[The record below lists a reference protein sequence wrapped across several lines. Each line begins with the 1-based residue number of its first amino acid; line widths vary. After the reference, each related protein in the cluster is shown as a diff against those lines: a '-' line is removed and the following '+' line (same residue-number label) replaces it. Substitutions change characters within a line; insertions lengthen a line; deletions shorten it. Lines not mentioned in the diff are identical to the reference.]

1 MPIGNWASTLID
13 LGSIYEL
20 LEVPHAAA
28 RLWVSAIFPLAGDSL
43 LVSGLYIKRIK
54 SYRVEEPH
62 MRTNAILKRLQ
73 EKAKHAGW
81 RVYITRKALA

>member
-28 RLWVSAIFPLAGDSL
+28 RLWVSAIFPVAGDAL
-43 LVSGLYIKRIK
+43 LV
-54 SYRVEEPH
+54 
-62 MRTNAILKRLQ
+62 
-73 EKAKHAGW
+73 
-81 RVYITRKALA
+81 